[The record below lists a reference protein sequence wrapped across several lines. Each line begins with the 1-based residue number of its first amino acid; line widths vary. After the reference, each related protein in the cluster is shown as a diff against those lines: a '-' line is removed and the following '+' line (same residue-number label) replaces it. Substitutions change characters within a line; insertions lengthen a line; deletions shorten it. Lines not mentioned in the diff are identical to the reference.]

1 MGISRNVDP
10 VVLLGAARAGDEN
23 ARGQLLELYRNYFGI
38 LARVQIHRRLQG
50 KVDPSDVVQ
59 EAFLAAHRDFDQFR
73 GHTEAELMSWL
84 RHILA
89 ARLTDN
95 ARRFLGARRRD
106 VRLELQLKHELD
118 QSSHALDRGL
128 VDCGSSPSERAVR
141 REQSVLLA
149 DALGSLPADY
159 REVITLRH
167 LEGLTFPE
175 VARRMERSL
184 ASVEKLWVRALAC
197 LRRSFGETQ

>member
-1 MGISRNVDP
+1 MGMSRKIDP

-23 ARGQLLELYRNYFGI
+23 ARGQLLELYRNYLGI
-38 LARVQIHRRLQG
+38 LVRVQIHRRLQG

-73 GHTEAELMSWL
+73 GHTEAELVSWL

-89 ARLTDN
+89 ARLTN
-95 ARRFLGARRRD
+95 NVRRFLGARRRD
-106 VRLELQLKHELD
+106 VRLERQLEHELD

-128 VDCGSSPSERAVR
+128 VDRGSSPSERAAR

-184 ASVEKLWVRALAC
+184 ASVEKLWVRALAS
-197 LRRSFGETQ
+197 LRRSFGEPL